1 MIVAWVAFPLVLGLL
16 ALGTGLLVERVAGF
30 RMPGTLLIPL
40 GFAGLVGAT
49 QLTTLPGWLAPATPW
64 IALVLAIAGFV
75 VGRRRTVDPWAA
87 AMAAGVFVIYALP
100 TVLTGH
106 ATFLGYQNLGDA
118 AIHFEL
124 ADRVMGHGASVAGLA
139 PSSYQLSLFSYIGTS
154 YPTGGH
160 TVLGAARALVGTDVA
175 WVFAPYIAT
184 LAAIVALALLTVV
197 RSLTQTRWLA
207 AVAAGLAALASLT
220 YSYAQDQQAIK
231 EMATLATLF
240 TLVALVQPTLAATP
254 RWRAAIPLAVAAG
267 GALGVL
273 SVAVAPWAGPAL
285 LIALAALVVRHRR
298 LHARALGGMVVTFV
312 VLGGVLAL
320 PVLSRLGSFVATNKV
335 TLQAVQEIGN
345 LGEPLDFVRALG
357 VWPARDFRLPVP
369 TDGLAVLLVGV
380 AALLA
385 VIGFVVAVRRRAW
398 PVLLLVAVSLIGFAV
413 VAGRASPWAYGKAL
427 MLLSPVAVLLAT
439 AAVAEAWDRR
449 RRVEAGVLALAL
461 AGGVLWTDARTYN
474 GVDPAPTERLG
485 ELRTIGERF
494 AGQGP
499 LIYFE
504 FEEYAKHF
512 LRQTDPT
519 GAVESFRPDVLDGSA
534 ALPIVFGFSSD
545 PDAYTAESLQA
556 FKLMVLRKGPTM
568 SRPPSGWRR
577 VFSGTSYDVW
587 RRDAGPS
594 PVLRHQG
601 TGTRLDAAASPPCEA
616 IEDLAGVARRAG
628 GRLAYVPRDPVPAFL
643 PAAAPRLPG
652 QWSIDTGDEQAVR
665 VDGRGSLDGQIVVP
679 RAGTY
684 RLWLEAS
691 MTRPVTVR
699 IGSGRPLELHPTMN
713 PRRSVASMVTV
724 RLPAGTLPVHVDV
737 PGGSLAPGDGGRNR
751 ILGPIYLTPTAD
763 PAAAPIR
770 TVDASRWRSLCGRTV
785 DWVEAVR

>member
-1 MIVAWVAFPLVLGLL
+1 MLVAWVAFPLVLGLL
-16 ALGTGLLVERVAGF
+16 ALGTGLLVERLAGF
-30 RMPGTLLIPL
+30 RLPGTLVVPL
-40 GFAGLVGAT
+40 GFAALVGITQLTVLVGA
-49 QLTTLPGWLAPATPW
+49 LAPATPW
-64 IALVLAIAGFV
+64 VALVAAVAGFV
-75 VGRRRTVDPWAA
+75 VGRRRALEPWAVA
-87 AMAAGVFVIYALP
+87 AAVGVFLVYALP
-100 TVLTGH
+100 TVFTGH

-124 ADRVMGHGASVAGLA
+124 VDRIMSHGSNVDGLS

-175 WVFAPYIAT
+175 WVFAPYIAV
-184 LAAIVALALLTVV
+184 LASIVALALLTIV
-197 RSLTQTRWLA
+197 RSLTPTRWLGALA
-207 AVAAGLAALASLT
+207 AALAALASLT

-240 TLVALVQPTLAATP
+240 TLVALVQPTFTAPP
-254 RWRAAIPLAVAAG
+254 RWRSAIPLAVAAG

-273 SVAVAPWAGPAL
+273 SVAVAPWAGPTL
-285 LIALAALVVRHRR
+285 LIALGALVVRHRR
-298 LHARALGGMVVTFV
+298 THLKAVGGMVLTFL

-357 VWPARDFRLPVP
+357 VWPARDFRLPIE
-369 TDGLAVLLVGV
+369 TGGLAVLLVGV

-385 VIGFVVAVRRRAW
+385 VVGFVVAVRRRAW
-398 PVLLLVAVSLIGFAV
+398 PVLLLVAISLLGFAV

-439 AAVAEAWDRR
+439 AAVAEAWEQR
-449 RRVEAGVLALAL
+449 RRVEAGVLAVAL
-461 AGGVLWTDARTYN
+461 IGGVLWTDARTYN
-474 GVDPAPTERLG
+474 GVDPAPTARLG
-485 ELRTIGERF
+485 ELRQIGERF

-499 LIYFE
+499 AIYFE

-519 GAVESFRPDVLDGSA
+519 GAVESFRPDLLAGSA

-545 PDAYTAESLQA
+545 PDAYTAKSLEA

-568 SRPPSGWRR
+568 SRPPSGWTR
-577 VFSGTSYDVW
+577 VYEGTSYDVW
-587 RRDAGPS
+587 HRDAGRS

-601 TGTRLDAAASPPCEA
+601 TGTRLDAAAQPPCEA
-616 IEDLAGVARRAG
+616 IEDLAGVARKAG
-628 GRLAYVPRDPVPAFL
+628 GRLAYVPRTPVPVFQ
-643 PAAAPRLPG
+643 PGAATRFPG
-652 QWSIDTGDEQAVR
+652 QWSVDTGDADAVR
-665 VDGRGSLDGQIVVP
+665 VDGQGNVDGQIVVP

-691 MTRPVTVR
+691 LTRSLRVQ
-699 IGSGRPLELHPTMN
+699 IGNGRPLELHPTMN
-713 PRRSVASMVTV
+713 PRRSVASMATV
-724 RLPAGTLPVHVDV
+724 RLPAGTLPVRVDV
-737 PGGSLAPGDGGRNR
+737 PGGSPAPGDGGRNR
-751 ILGPIYLTPTAD
+751 ILGPIYLTTSAD
-763 PAAAPIR
+763 PSAAPIR
-770 TVDASRWRSLCGRTV
+770 TLDPARWRSLCGRTV